1 MIQISV
7 IESGLTELT
16 KETRSLLLDDLDD
29 LRPELKCASGSVSIW
44 RRVCHWP
51 LCLITRGSCVRG
63 ETMHHEKKTTHSMVG
78 GKGS

>member
-29 LRPELKCASGSVSIW
+29 LHPELKCASGSVSIW
-44 RRVCHWP
+44 RRVCRRP
-51 LCLITRGSCVRG
+51 LAIVFDNTRIMCP
-63 ETMHHEKKTTHSMVG
+63 G
-78 GKGS
+78 GDDAP